1 MSFVKF
7 ALVAAALA
15 RVADLASAQ
24 TPAPDT
30 IDLARAI
37 ALARV
42 ANPMLA
48 ARDAEVRAAG
58 ARIAPA
64 GALPDPRLTLGA
76 MNYMLPSLSARMDP
90 LSMNQVTLTQMVPIN
105 GTLGLRRA
113 SARHDST
120 RTAYLREATSLMIES
135 EVRARYWELYHTD
148 RSLEIMDRTL
158 ALMRELSNVARTMY
172 AVGATVQSDVLRS
185 QVAITRLQQEIA
197 EMQLQRFRV
206 ATAFNALLGR
216 PGESPV
222 VLPPPAAHAEHGT
235 PMHALELP
243 EPPSLDSLMA
253 VAAERN
259 PEILAMQAGLDRAAS
274 EARLARRMIVP
285 DLELGVGYG
294 QRPGDNDM
302 LSLMIGASLPV
313 FARSRQLRMRDEAN
327 AMRSATEQEL
337 AALRLRVRSELAAAL
352 EEART
357 ARRLVQLYGGSLVP
371 QALATYEASLAAY
384 RVGRVDFPTVL
395 EAQTTL
401 LMYEH
406 DLHRFEAMYGTASA
420 MIDRLTGTSFGEGR
434 R

>member
-15 RVADLASAQ
+15 GVADLAGAQ

-90 LSMNQVTLTQMVPIN
+90 LSMNQITLTQMVPIN
-105 GTLGLRRA
+105 GMLGLRRA
-113 SARHDST
+113 AARHDST
-120 RTAYLREATSLMIES
+120 RTAHLREATSLMIES

-158 ALMRELSNVARTMY
+158 AVMRELSNVARTMY
-172 AVGATVQSDVLRS
+172 AVGSTVQSDVLRS

-216 PGESPV
+216 PGEAPV

-243 EPPSLDSLMA
+243 EPPSLDSLMEL
-253 VAAERN
+253 AAERN

-313 FARSRQLRMRDEAN
+313 FARS
-327 AMRSATEQEL
+327 
-337 AALRLRVRSELAAAL
+337 
-352 EEART
+352 
-357 ARRLVQLYGGSLVP
+357 
-371 QALATYEASLAAY
+371 
-384 RVGRVDFPTVL
+384 
-395 EAQTTL
+395 
-401 LMYEH
+401 
-406 DLHRFEAMYGTASA
+406 
-420 MIDRLTGTSFGEGR
+420 
-434 R
+434 